1 MEIVLIKIIIRLFLD
16 QFSKLRLILPQQ
28 LLSSSDNI
36 PLFCK
41 IFINNNW
48 YRKQVADDIFG
59 SDGLFLLLLFV
70 VLLGGRL
77 RSVQL
82 HRPASG
88 RNHIA
93 IILHSFAP
101 VIHQAVIDIISID
114 KRLINP
120 ENLQQRVTQL
130 LDEFLGSKSGYEG
143 VKLFAMTI
151 TPLRKTILK
160 SIALLTEINI
170 LVNDIT
176 YSIQFTLQRIVTFAR
191 RMVAKEIITKRRA
204 HFPIGVKLI
213 YIMFGQATM
222 KVGIDILQNLRI
234 GSKYIARNIEIVIVT
249 LNLLHRHKARI
260 MRYIALC
267 LPHIDNA
274 ANILFPQTV
283 LCTIF
288 DIPAL
293 GIDHKHPFTPYCF
306 RLLNDD
312 DTSRN
317 TRTIK
322 EVCW

>member
-1 MEIVLIKIIIRLFLD
+1 MTSNFTAFLRPFRAACLFVLLTVCCGGCSDSGSVDETPPAD
-16 QFSKLRLILPQQ
+16 QLA
-28 LLSSSDNI
+28 LSPSSLVFDEQDPAKNE
-36 PLFCK
+36 FT
-41 IFINNNW
+41 
-48 YRKQVADDIFG
+48 VTVT
-59 SDGLFLLLLFV
+59 DGLTW
-70 VLLGGRL
+70 VLQVKPSAAGCKF
-77 RSVQL
+77 S
-82 HRPASG
+82 ASSG
-88 RNHIA
+88 RGSG
-93 IILHSFAP
+93 SFR
-101 VIHQAVIDIISID
+101 VD

-260 MRYIALC
+260 MRHIALC

-274 ANILFPQTV
+274 TNILLSQTI
-283 LCTIF
+283 LGSIF
-288 DIPAL
+288 DISTF
-293 GIDHKHPFTPYCF
+293 GIDHKHSLTP
-306 RLLNDD
+306 
-312 DTSRN
+312 
-317 TRTIK
+317 
-322 EVCW
+322 